1 MFFLYGSN
9 SGSPILARKSAPLF
23 TVILI
28 LGVIIVLVVALGILL
43 AKIREYKKSNKYIEK
58 EKNRTTNYSDIVKY
72 ANQNDF
78 SSGEKAIF
86 WEVCQIT
93 QWKNIFYS
101 LKDNSTVNE
110 LFRKAYYFMKEKK
123 GLSDKKLNLFFKT
136 LFKIE
141 TIVAQYR
148 KLISSKQIPLQSM
161 IFYISD
167 EGEQYPFTIIQNTKD
182 FFVIE
187 VPEFIAK
194 TQRKPQI
201 LKQSRFTYKTNDGL
215 SHNFVTRIIRYDES
229 NQNQIKAIVAHT
241 DKLECQTLRKFKR
254 EFFEEKCQ
262 FSAVIYNQNGTSKY
276 TIKPEKLDGKIT
288 NISGGG
294 CCIRTNL
301 PIKENQYLCVFLES
315 IGINEKLIGI
325 IRKTRK
331 LPNGT
336 FSLHIQFLDLPVSI
350 ENKIL
355 ALVYKYEL

>member
-1 MFFLYGSN
+1 MFFLYMEN

-43 AKIREYKKSNKYIEK
+43 AKVREYKKSNKYIEK

-78 SSGEKAIF
+78 STTEKSIL

-110 LFRKAYYFMKEKK
+110 LFRKAYYILKEKK

-182 FFVIE
+182 FFVI
-187 VPEFIAK
+187 
-194 TQRKPQI
+194 
-201 LKQSRFTYKTNDGL
+201 
-215 SHNFVTRIIRYDES
+215 
-229 NQNQIKAIVAHT
+229 
-241 DKLECQTLRKFKR
+241 
-254 EFFEEKCQ
+254 
-262 FSAVIYNQNGTSKY
+262 
-276 TIKPEKLDGKIT
+276 
-288 NISGGG
+288 
-294 CCIRTNL
+294 
-301 PIKENQYLCVFLES
+301 
-315 IGINEKLIGI
+315 
-325 IRKTRK
+325 
-331 LPNGT
+331 
-336 FSLHIQFLDLPVSI
+336 
-350 ENKIL
+350 
-355 ALVYKYEL
+355 

>member
-1 MFFLYGSN
+1 
-9 SGSPILARKSAPLF
+9 
-23 TVILI
+23 
-28 LGVIIVLVVALGILL
+28 
-43 AKIREYKKSNKYIEK
+43 
-58 EKNRTTNYSDIVKY
+58 
-72 ANQNDF
+72 
-78 SSGEKAIF
+78 
-86 WEVCQIT
+86 
-93 QWKNIFYS
+93 
-101 LKDNSTVNE
+101 
-110 LFRKAYYFMKEKK
+110 MKEKK

-262 FSAVIYNQNGTSKY
+262 FSAVIHNPNSTNKY

-325 IRKTRK
+325 IRRTRK

>member
-28 LGVIIVLVVALGILL
+28 LGVIIVLVVALGILI
-43 AKIREYKKSNKYIEK
+43 AKVREYKKSNKYIEK

-78 SSGEKAIF
+78 SAGEKAIF

-110 LFRKAYYFMKEKK
+110 LFRKAYYILKEKK

-141 TIVAQYR
+141 SIVAQYR

-187 VPEFIAK
+187 VPDFIAK

-201 LKQSRFTYKTNDGL
+201 LKQSRFT
-215 SHNFVTRIIRYDES
+215 
-229 NQNQIKAIVAHT
+229 
-241 DKLECQTLRKFKR
+241 
-254 EFFEEKCQ
+254 
-262 FSAVIYNQNGTSKY
+262 
-276 TIKPEKLDGKIT
+276 
-288 NISGGG
+288 
-294 CCIRTNL
+294 
-301 PIKENQYLCVFLES
+301 
-315 IGINEKLIGI
+315 
-325 IRKTRK
+325 
-331 LPNGT
+331 
-336 FSLHIQFLDLPVSI
+336 
-350 ENKIL
+350 
-355 ALVYKYEL
+355 

>member
-1 MFFLYGSN
+1 MFFLYGNN

-28 LGVIIVLVVALGILL
+28 LGIIIGIVVALGILIS
-43 AKIREYKKSNKYIEK
+43 KIREYKKSDKYIEK
-58 EKNRTTNYSDIVKY
+58 EKDRITTYSDIVKY
-72 ANQNDF
+72 ANQNEF
-78 SSGEKAIF
+78 SSNEKAIF
-86 WEVCQIT
+86 WEICQIT
-93 QWKNIFYS
+93 RWKNIFYT
-101 LKDNSTVNE
+101 LKDNSSVNE
-110 LFRKAYYFMKEKK
+110 LFRKAYYIMKEKK
-123 GLSDKKLNLFFKT
+123 DLSDKKLNLFFKT

-187 VPEFIAK
+187 IPEFIAK
-194 TQRKPQI
+194 TQRRPPI

-215 SHNFVTRIIRYDES
+215 SHNFVTRIIRYDE
-229 NQNQIKAIVAHT
+229 NDPKQIKAIIAHT

-262 FSAVIYNQNGTSKY
+262 FSAVIHNQSGQNKY
-276 TIKPEKLDGKIT
+276 VIKSEKLEGKIT

-301 PIKENQYLCVFLES
+301 PIKENQYLCIFLES

-325 IRKTRK
+325 IRRTRK

-336 FSLHIQFLDLPVSI
+336 FSLHIQFLDLPISI

>member
-1 MFFLYGSN
+1 MFFLYAEN

-28 LGVIIVLVVALGILL
+28 LGIIIGIIVAFGILI
-43 AKIREYKKSNKYIEK
+43 AKIREYKKSDKYVDK
-58 EKNRTTNYSDIVKY
+58 EKNRTTIYSDIVKY

-78 SSGEKAIF
+78 SSNEKGIL

-93 QWKNIFYS
+93 KWKNIFYT
-101 LKDNSTVNE
+101 LKDNSSVNE
-110 LFRKAYYFMKEKK
+110 LFRKAYYILKEKK
-123 GLSDKKLNLFFKT
+123 GLSEKKLNLFFKT

-148 KLISSKQIPLQSM
+148 KLISSKQIPLKSL
-161 IFYISD
+161 IFYISE

-194 TQRKPQI
+194 TQRRPQI

-229 NQNQIKAIVAHT
+229 DPKQIKAIIAHT

-254 EFFEEKCQ
+254 EFFEEKCH
-262 FSAVIYNQNGTSKY
+262 FSAVIHNPNGQNKY
-276 TIKPEKLDGKIT
+276 TVKPEKLEGKIT

-315 IGINEKLIGI
+315 IGINDKIIGI
-325 IRKTRK
+325 IRRTRK
-331 LPNGT
+331 LYSAE
-336 FSLHIQFLDLPVSI
+336 FALHIQFLDLPVSI

>member
-1 MFFLYGSN
+1 MFFLYSEN

-28 LGVIIVLVVALGILL
+28 LGIIIGVVVAIGILI
-43 AKIREYKKSNKYIEK
+43 AKIREYKKTDKYLDR
-58 EKNRTTNYSDIVKY
+58 EKNRSTTYSDVVKY
-72 ANQNDF
+72 ANQNEF
-78 SSGEKAIF
+78 STSEKNIL

-93 QWKNIFYS
+93 KWKNIFYS
-101 LKDNSTVNE
+101 LKDNSSVNE
-110 LFRKAYYFMKEKK
+110 LFREAYIILKNK
-123 GLSDKKLNLFFKT
+123 GLSDAKLNVFFKT

-194 TQRKPQI
+194 TQRRPPI

-229 NQNQIKAIVAHT
+229 NPEQIKAIIAHT
-241 DKLECQTLRKFKR
+241 DKMECQTLRKFKR

-262 FSAVIYNQNGTSKY
+262 FSAVIHSPNEQSKY
-276 TIKPEKLDGKIT
+276 TIKSEKLEGKIT

-301 PIKENQYLCVFLES
+301 PIKENQYLCIFLES
-315 IGINEKLIGI
+315 IGIDEKIIGI

-336 FSLHIQFLDLPVSI
+336 FTLHIQFLNLPVSI